1 MRRRKSSPI
10 IKAKRHRSSASS
22 KNSKNYNLASK
33 IAMAAIAMYIGYN
46 VRKKIDQRKI
56 KVLEKHLISLTKNN
70 QKLFA
75 YLQRRGFPQKHP
87 KEVWLISL
95 LWNIAPS
102 FQS

>member
-10 IKAKRHRSSASS
+10 IKAKRHRSSSREKS

-56 KVLEKHLISLTKNN
+56 KVLQKHLISLTKNN
-70 QKLFA
+70 HALLNSHPALKKSVLQDIIYTQNLA
-75 YLQRRGFPQKHP
+75 YLDK
-87 KEVWLISL
+87 VL
-95 LWNIAPS
+95 N
-102 FQS
+102 